1 MKYFL
6 DTANIDSIKKLSSE
20 IKGVTTNPFHFRKE
34 NIKAKEFL
42 ELGNDFIHGPV
53 FIQVNTQ
60 EGLEELLSIR
70 ETYKNIVAKI
80 SMIPEYFPLYKMA
93 IDGKIPIAATTI
105 YNLIQLN
112 QAIEFGCDYSMVYY
126 YKNPD
131 KKFIYDAYDLK
142 SISSSN
148 IILVGASFRTKE
160 DVKEAIK
167 AGMDYSTVRP
177 DVYGLLFCGNDIE
190 KELDSINQCIF

>member
-6 DTANIDSIKKLSSE
+6 DTANIDSIKKFSSE
-20 IKGVTTNPFHFRKE
+20 IKGVTTNPFHLNKE

-80 SMIPEYFPLYKMA
+80 SMIPEYFPLYRMA

-131 KKFIYDAYDLK
+131 KRFIYDAYDLK

-177 DVYGLLFCGNDIE
+177 DVYDLLFRDSNVE
-190 KELDSINQCIF
+190 KELALINQCIF

>member
-6 DTANIDSIKKLSSE
+6 DTANIDSIRRLSSE
-20 IKGVTTNPFHFRKE
+20 IKGITTNPFHLNKE
-34 NIKAKEFL
+34 NIKPEEFL
-42 ELGNDFIHGPV
+42 ELSKWLVDGPV

-60 EGLEELLSIR
+60 EGIEELLSLR

-80 SMIPEYFPLYKMA
+80 SMTSEYFPLYRRA
-93 IDGKIPIAATTI
+93 IKEKLPTAATTI
-105 YNLIQLN
+105 YNLTQLN

-131 KKFIYDAYDLK
+131 KRFIYDAYDLK
-142 SISSSN
+142 SLSSSN
-148 IILVGASFRTKE
+148 IILVGASSRTRE
-160 DVKEAIK
+160 DVEVAIK

-177 DVYGLLFCGNDIE
+177 GVYDLLFHDSNVE
-190 KELDSINQCIF
+190 KELALISQCTY